1 MIYFHINNLSIFV
14 KNITS
19 FYAEWKMI
27 KPVFL
32 RGYTSIRDLQ
42 WTIMLYNLNKWT
54 MVRAQVKWL
63 WEETHTER
71 L

>member
-1 MIYFHINNLSIFV
+1 MLNGKV
-14 KNITS
+14 
-19 FYAEWKMI
+19 I